1 MFTHIRTL
9 LVLAA
14 CLTTTL
20 SVLAQ
25 SSAANSTVFMRL
37 VGPDG
42 AMEGEVVSK
51 GREGWHRVQGFS
63 HEIISPRDAASG
75 LPTGKRQHTPFR
87 VIKLINK
94 SSPLLLSALGKNQ
107 QLPTVE
113 VSIWTPTNIGTEER
127 VVTYKLVNAGI
138 ASIRPWMP
146 NKNDPQTTNYPPAE
160 ELSLTY
166 QSIEVTS
173 HNGNVIAT
181 DTWNGSGS

>member
-1 MFTHIRTL
+1 
-9 LVLAA
+9 
-14 CLTTTL
+14 
-20 SVLAQ
+20 
-25 SSAANSTVFMRL
+25 MRL

-42 AMEGEVVSK
+42 AMEGEVVTK

-94 SSPLLLSALGKNQ
+94 SSPLLLQALAKNQ
-107 QLPTVE
+107 QLPSVE
-113 VSIWTPTNIGTEER
+113 IAIWSPTNIGSEEK
-127 VVTYKLVNAGI
+127 VITYKLVNAGI
-138 ASIRPWMP
+138 ASLRPWMP

-166 QSIEVTS
+166 QSIEVTY
-173 HNGNVIAT
+173 HNGGIVAT
-181 DTWNGSGS
+181 DTWDPSQAASIEK